1 MRVLYLDASYGLS
14 GDMAVAALA
23 ALCTEAERQQVL
35 DILNNLGLEGLSCSL
50 GVRQRGALACT
61 DFNVLLANDNHD
73 HDMAYLHGHEHSH
86 EHEHDHMHNHEY
98 DHMHNHDHMQEHDH
112 HHGHVHRNLQDV
124 TDILNAAPISGE
136 ARALALK
143 IFTIVAKAEAKAH
156 GLPLEEV
163 HFHEVGALDSI
174 ADILAFSLFY
184 TALKVDKT
192 VIPSLTEGTG
202 SVRCQHGVLPV
213 PVPAVVNIMVE
224 HALPVHFST
233 LEGELITPTGAAIAA
248 AIRSDATHF
257 ESSLATVLAVGY
269 GAGKREYSV
278 PTFVRAL
285 LLDDKAPDTPSTG
298 LPGEK
303 TIVKMECNVDD
314 STPEILG
321 HLMEELF
328 NAGALDVSFTP
339 CYMKKLRPGT
349 IVSVICEEDT
359 LQALRAT
366 LFSQSTTIGVRYTTY
381 QRTVLPR
388 ENLTLESPLGP
399 LKCKKVSL
407 EGPDGRP
414 RVRYYPEYE
423 SVKELSLQH
432 ALPLPDT
439 LNRVTAFLSSL

>member
-23 ALCTEAERQQVL
+23 ALCPQEVKTQVL
-35 DILNNLGLEGLSCSL
+35 DTLNHLGLEGLHCTL
-50 GVRQRGALACT
+50 DTRRRGALSCT
-61 DFNVLLANDNHD
+61 DFDVQLACDNHD
-73 HDMAYLHGHEHSH
+73 HDMEYLHGHTHSH
-86 EHEHDHMHNHEY
+86 EHGHDHEHE
-98 DHMHNHDHMQEHDH
+98 HGHDHEH

-124 TDILNAAPISGE
+124 TAILNAAAIPEE
-136 ARALALK
+136 ARALSLK
-143 IFTIVAKAEAKAH
+143 IFTIVARAEAKAH

-163 HFHEVGALDSI
+163 HFHEIGALDSI

-192 VIPSLTEGTG
+192 VLTSLTEGTG

-224 HALPVHFST
+224 YALPVRFSDI
-233 LEGELITPTGAAIAA
+233 EGELITPTGAAIAA
-248 AIRSDATHF
+248 AIRSNETHF
-257 ESSLATVLAVGY
+257 ESSHTTVLAVGY

-285 LLDDKAPDTPSTG
+285 LLDDKAHTTPSTG

-314 STPEILG
+314 STPELLG

-328 NAGALDVSFTP
+328 KAGALDVSFTP

-349 IVSVICEEDT
+349 TVSVICEDDT
-359 LQALRAT
+359 LETLRAT
-366 LFSQSTTIGVRYTTY
+366 LFSQSTTIGVRYTTW

-388 ENLTLESPLGP
+388 ENLTLDSPLGP
-399 LKCKKVSL
+399 LQCKKVTL
-407 EGPDGRP
+407 EGPDR
-414 RVRYYPEYE
+414 RTLTRYYPEYE
-423 SVKELSLQH
+423 SVKALAQAHSL
-432 ALPLPDT
+432 ALPDALS
-439 LNRVTAFLSSL
+439 RVSAFLSKL